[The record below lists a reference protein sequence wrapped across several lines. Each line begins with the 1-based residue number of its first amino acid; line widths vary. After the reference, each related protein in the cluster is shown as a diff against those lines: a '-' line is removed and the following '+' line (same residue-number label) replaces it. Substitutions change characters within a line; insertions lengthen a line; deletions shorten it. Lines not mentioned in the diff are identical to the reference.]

1 MTEVDLH
8 EDDLA
13 CQVRDVVIDVEL
25 RSWSECLIEGVLE
38 HPDGPAENV
47 QHIVVSGGRCTK
59 RREVSGR

>member
-38 HPDGPAENV
+38 HPDGPTDDV
-47 QHIVVSGGRCTK
+47 PHCRQSWSMYKKRK
-59 RREVSGR
+59 RR